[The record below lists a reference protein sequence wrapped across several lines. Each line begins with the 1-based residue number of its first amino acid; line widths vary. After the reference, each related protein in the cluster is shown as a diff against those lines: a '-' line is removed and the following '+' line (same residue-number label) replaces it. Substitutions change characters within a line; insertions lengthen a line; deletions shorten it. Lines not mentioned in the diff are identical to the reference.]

1 MLQLALR
8 RKRRKLAC
16 ISVVYVAAMNECI
29 FVYAFAGDSFFV
41 IFVFVTCC
49 LCLVFALVCCLRRRS
64 SFSSSSAHVLSRYEV
79 VSYAYLMFFKDDCFR
94 GAGQRLVFP
103 TRLQSFIVV
112 RWLLSGQVFQDAS
125 EPLKAS

>member
-16 ISVVYVAAMNECI
+16 ISVVYVAAMN
-29 FVYAFAGDSFFV
+29 V
-41 IFVFVTCC
+41 VFVLFSLSFSVCVV
-49 LCLVFALVCCLRRRS
+49 VFV
-64 SFSSSSAHVLSRYEV
+64 SSSSAHVLSRYEV